1 MAIVPL
7 AKVVVFG
14 AVTGKVDALQRL
26 QALGC
31 LHIEA
36 ALPRNVNER
45 SSTRHVLAWLLA
57 SPVRRHAAHSDEP
70 FDAAAVEAAAS
81 RIETRLARVDE
92 EQRALVKRLRV
103 LAPWGDYALDPGW
116 LAHGLR
122 LWFYVVP
129 HWRLAEMPRDLTAW
143 QVVARDQ
150 RDCWVAVI
158 HPDEPP
164 HMPLARAHTGSVS
177 LAELRR
183 RQQDLEAEHD
193 DLVAERI
200 ALTRWCAP
208 LASSLAR
215 LDDEAARRDAA
226 THTCDRDGLF
236 ALVAWAPASCLGRLH
251 AVADGS
257 GLAIVSAPPG
267 DDDDPP
273 TLLCNEGSTRAGQA
287 LLGLFITPGYRSW
300 DPSRWVLAAFTLFFG
315 MVMADAGYALVMA
328 VLLAGLARRRT
339 VRACAGYA
347 LAWPLVVS
355 TGLWGVAVGTWF
367 GSTVAVSSP
376 LASLAVLDGGD
387 VDTMMR
393 VALAVGVGHLGFA
406 CLARAA
412 HGAGWSRA
420 EALGWAAVLG
430 GAALYGLTR
439 GEAAAALIS
448 PIGIALAV
456 AGFVVAVSAAVAAER
471 GFGARV
477 AAFFKTAL
485 RLSSALG
492 DTLSYLRL
500 FALAYAGAS
509 LAAAFNRLAAQVF
522 ESMPAFGAMLAAIL
536 LLLGHTLN
544 LVLGVAGGF
553 VHGLR
558 LNVIE
563 FLNWSGVS
571 EGRPFVA
578 FETKDPSPWMHP
590 R

>member
-1 MAIVPL
+1 VAITPL
-7 AKVVVFG
+7 VKVAIFG
-14 AVTGKVDALQRL
+14 AVARKIEALVRL

-36 ALPRNVNER
+36 VSPNAISER
-45 SSTRHVLAWLLA
+45 SSSRHVLAWLLA
-57 SPVRRHAAHSDEP
+57 SPVRRHPARSGEP
-70 FDAAAVEAAAS
+70 FDAAVVEATAS
-81 RIETRLARVDE
+81 RIEARLARVDE
-92 EQRALVKRLRV
+92 EQRALAKRLRA
-103 LAPWGDYALDPGW
+103 LEPWGDYTLDPAL

-129 HWRLAEMPRDLTAW
+129 HWRLAQVPRDLIAW
-143 QVVARDQ
+143 RVVARDE

-158 HPDEPP
+158 QPEEPQ
-164 HMPLARAHTGSVS
+164 HMPVPRAHTGSVP
-177 LAELRR
+177 LEQVRR
-183 RQQDLEAEHD
+183 RLQDLEAEHD

-200 ALTRWCAP
+200 ALTRWCER
-208 LASSLAR
+208 LAASLAR

-226 THTCDRDGLF
+226 THTLDRDGLF
-236 ALVAWAPASCLGRLH
+236 ALVAWAPASSLERLH
-251 AVADGS
+251 AAAEES
-257 GLAIVSAPPG
+257 GLAVVSSRPG

-273 TLLCNEGSTRAGQA
+273 TLLRNEGSARAGQA

-300 DPSRWVLAAFTLFFG
+300 DPSRWVWAAFTLYFG

-328 VLLAGLARRRT
+328 VLMAGLARWRT
-339 VRACAGYA
+339 GRASTAYA

-355 TGLWGVAVGTWF
+355 TGLWGLVVGTWF
-367 GSTVAVSSP
+367 GTAVPASSP
-376 LASLAVLDGGD
+376 LAALAVLDGGD
-387 VDTMMR
+387 VGTMMR
-393 VALAVGVGHLGFA
+393 ISLLIGVGHLTFA

-412 HGAGWSRA
+412 HSAGRSRA
-420 EALGWAAVLG
+420 EALGWAALLG
-430 GAALYGLTR
+430 GCAFYGFTR
-439 GEAAAALIS
+439 GAAAAVFTA
-448 PIGIALAV
+448 PAGIALAV
-456 AGFVVAVSAAVAAER
+456 GGFAVALAAAVTAES
-471 GFGARV
+471 GLGARV
-477 AAFFKTAL
+477 AALFTTAM

-522 ESMPAFGAMLAAIL
+522 ESSPAFGALLAGTL
-536 LLLGHTLN
+536 LLLGHALN

-571 EGRPFVA
+571 EGRPFTPFK
-578 FETKDPSPWMHP
+578 FEDPSPWMHP